1 MRIYALSTDFAPQDL
16 SNPSKPALSSAT
28 KNRYR
33 VCDALRDGAATPI
46 AILLTLTLTMLAA
59 VAMFTTNAHAA
70 PTSTPSSAVTG
81 ASGASGVGAVAPA
94 VDFRSVTPKGPY
106 RLVSKGK
113 AGSVTWRL
121 ERATGDKGTTCWRM
135 VTKPKS
141 ISAKGNAPGN
151 ARCYPPVADDADNV
165 DVPLVVAANAER
177 SKVGFVAIVVPKGT
191 RSVKVGQIGGKF
203 TTISG
208 GKSLSG
214 PIVFVGKKSPLW
226 VDMTLPGKHR
236 LACQGGVLIDKYDL
250 KDPILT
256 DNSVGAAWFCDEL

>member
-1 MRIYALSTDFAPQDL
+1 MRIHAFGPPIASQDL
-16 SNPSKPALSSAT
+16 SNPSKPALSSTT
-28 KNRYR
+28 KNRYL
-33 VCDALRDGAATPI
+33 VGDALRDGAATPI
-46 AILLTLTLTMLAA
+46 AILLTLTLTMLLALA
-59 VAMFTTNAHAA
+59 VLATNADA
-70 PTSTPSSAVTG
+70 TPTG
-81 ASGASGVGAVAPA
+81 APGVSEVGAVAPV
-94 VDFRSVTPKGPY
+94 VDLSSVTPKGPY

-113 AGSVTWRL
+113 AGSVSWRL
-121 ERATGDKGTTCWRM
+121 ERATGNKGTTCWRI

-141 ISAKGNAPGN
+141 ISAQGNAPGN
-151 ARCYPPVADDADNV
+151 ARCYPPIADDAESV
-165 DVPLVVAANAER
+165 DIPLVVAANAAR

-208 GKSLSG
+208 GKSLSA

-236 LACQGGVLIDKYDL
+236 LACQGGVVMDKYDL

>member
-1 MRIYALSTDFAPQDL
+1 MRIHALSTDFASQDL

-28 KNRYR
+28 KNRYQ
-33 VCDALRDGAATPI
+33 VGDALRDRAATPI
-46 AILLTLTLTMLAA
+46 AILLTLTLTMLLALA
-59 VAMFTTNAHAA
+59 VLATNAHAA
-70 PTSTPSSAVTG
+70 PTG
-81 ASGASGVGAVAPA
+81 ATGASGVGAVAPW
-94 VDFRSVTPKGPY
+94 VDLRSVTPTGPY

-151 ARCYPPVADDADNV
+151 ARCYQPVADDADIV

-191 RSVKVGQIGGKF
+191 RSVKVGQVGGKF

>member
-1 MRIYALSTDFAPQDL
+1 MRIHNLIGLKARSAHRSAHSSVTRITPRILVSRIAPLLALSI
-16 SNPSKPALSSAT
+16 SM
-28 KNRYR
+28 
-33 VCDALRDGAATPI
+33 
-46 AILLTLTLTMLAA
+46 LLTPLGLA
-59 VAMFTTNAHAA
+59 TQAHA
-70 PTSTPSSAVTG
+70 STGRTTRPVLKAGPATTVISAAG
-81 ASGASGVGAVAPA
+81 APA
-94 VDFRSVTPKGPY
+94 VNLISVTGPY
-106 RLVSKGK
+106 RVVSRGK
-113 AGSVTWRL
+113 SGSLTWRL

-135 VTKPKS
+135 VTRPKALS
-141 ISAKGNAPGN
+141 IKGNAPGN
-151 ARCYPPVADDADNV
+151 ARCLAPVDDNADIT
-165 DVPLVVAANAER
+165 DVPLVVTANAAG

-191 RSVKVGQIGGKF
+191 RSVRVGQIGGKF

-236 LACQGGVLIDKYDL
+236 LACQGGVVMEKYDL

>member
-1 MRIYALSTDFAPQDL
+1 MHIQNLTGLKARSVTRITSRILVSRIAPLLALSI
-16 SNPSKPALSSAT
+16 SM
-28 KNRYR
+28 
-33 VCDALRDGAATPI
+33 
-46 AILLTLTLTMLAA
+46 LLTPLGLA
-59 VAMFTTNAHAA
+59 TQAHATTGA
-70 PTSTPSSAVTG
+70 PTGPSLTTG
-81 ASGASGVGAVAPA
+81 TVKKMDPGMTGISGVVSGVT
-94 VDFRSVTPKGPY
+94 VDIRSVTPTGPY

-121 ERATGDKGTTCWRM
+121 ERAAGDKGTTCWRI

-141 ISAKGNAPGN
+141 LSALGNAPGN
-151 ARCYPPVADDADNV
+151 ARCYLPIADDADIT
-165 DVPLVVAANAER
+165 DVPLVVAANAAR

-191 RSVKVGQIGGKF
+191 RSVRVGQIGGKF
-203 TTISG
+203 TTIAG

-236 LACQGGVLIDKYDL
+236 LACQGGVLMDKYDL

-256 DNSVGAAWFCDEL
+256 RPSVGAAWFCDEL